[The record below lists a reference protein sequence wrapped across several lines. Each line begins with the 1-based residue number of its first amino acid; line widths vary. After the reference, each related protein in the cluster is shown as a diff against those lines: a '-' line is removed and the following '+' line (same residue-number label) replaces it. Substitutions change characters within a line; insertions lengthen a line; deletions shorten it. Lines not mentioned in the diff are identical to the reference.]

1 MLSVADLDSIYLGFW
16 PSGFFT
22 QQQNSPLGKR
32 GDEMWLRFGE
42 NVLLFYWAFVTLE
55 QLHHI
60 WVCIFQK
67 RLWN

>member
-1 MLSVADLDSIYLGFW
+1 MLSVADLNSIYLGFW

-22 QQQNSPLGKR
+22 EQQNSPVGKR
-32 GDEMWLRFGE
+32 ADEMCLRFEE
-42 NVLLFYWAFVTLE
+42 NVLIFYWAFVTLE
-55 QLHHI
+55 QLHHL